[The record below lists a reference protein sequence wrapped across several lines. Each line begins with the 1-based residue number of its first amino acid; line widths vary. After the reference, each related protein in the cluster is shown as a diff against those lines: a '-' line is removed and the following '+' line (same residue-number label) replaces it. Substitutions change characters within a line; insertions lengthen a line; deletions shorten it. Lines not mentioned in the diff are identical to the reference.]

1 MAPFRGLTTGS
12 AGDTLAG
19 TCEEILMQA
28 VIFDWGGTLT
38 PWRAFGRDV
47 GWHSYAGALYPD
59 DLVRAAEVVAALV
72 AAEETHWNRVRDEGR
87 AFTVAQVLAAAGVA
101 EHDAA
106 YLAYRA
112 SLEPTT
118 LTDPGVVPLVTA
130 LRERGLRTGVLSSTM
145 WPGAWHDE
153 ILRRDGAR
161 DCFDA
166 CVWTSDLPW
175 TKPNPRAFLA
185 AMAAVGADDPTQCV
199 YVGDRMY
206 DDISGAKA
214 VGMRAVFV
222 PHSRIPPEQTVPV
235 NVEPDAVINEL
246 ADLLPIVDNWLT

>member
-1 MAPFRGLTTGS
+1 
-12 AGDTLAG
+12 
-19 TCEEILMQA
+19 MQA

-38 PWRAFGRDV
+38 PWRDIGRDH
-47 GWHSYAGALYPD
+47 GWKSYAGALYPD
-59 DLVRAAEVVAALV
+59 DVARAAAVVAALV
-72 AAEETHWNRVRDEGR
+72 AAEDSHWDRVRTEGR
-87 AFTVAQVLAAAGVA
+87 AFTVAQVLASAGIA
-101 EHDAA
+101 EHEAGLAA
-106 YLAYRA
+106 LRA
-112 SLEPTT
+112 SLDPVTR
-118 LTDPGVVPLVTA
+118 TDPAVVPLVTA

-145 WPGAWHDE
+145 WPGVWHDE

-175 TKPNPRAFLA
+175 TKPNAAAFRA
-185 AMAAVGADDPTQCV
+185 AMDAVGADDPSRCV

-222 PHSRIPPEQTVPV
+222 PHTRIPPEQDVPV
-235 NVEPDAVINEL
+235 NVTPDAVINEL
-246 ADLLPIVDNWLT
+246 SDLLPIVDGWLA